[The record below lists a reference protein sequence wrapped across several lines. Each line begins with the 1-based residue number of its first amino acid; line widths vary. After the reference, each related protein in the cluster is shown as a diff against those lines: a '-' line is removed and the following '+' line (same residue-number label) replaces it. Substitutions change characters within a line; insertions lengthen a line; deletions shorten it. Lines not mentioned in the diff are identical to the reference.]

1 MASPQALMNVPA
13 LQIAYFS
20 LLMFVVEA
28 KALDVKWL
36 EYSAKPLLMPVLG
49 LLLYAST
56 PPSSGS
62 ALGGA
67 LGPVL
72 VSLVFAWLGDVFL
85 MLDRGFMAGLVA
97 FFVMHCVYVH
107 LLWSSPRDLVTKPA
121 NLVPAIVLV
130 VSFFTQYTLVR
141 DNLGPIRPAAVAY
154 FCAFSLVMLLA
165 AARYVAGPTG
175 DNAIILFGIFLFYVS
190 DSLIALSLFHR
201 DFPLSGVAVMLTY
214 GLGQYIF
221 LTSFLH
227 STAPR

>member
-1 MASPQALMNVPA
+1 MNVPA

-20 LLMFVVEA
+20 LLLFVVEA

-56 PPSSGS
+56 PASSGS

-121 NLVPAIVLV
+121 SSLSSLNTRWYATTSTRFGRPPWPISARSPWSCFWRQLDMSPGRPGTMP
-130 VSFFTQYTLVR
+130 SFFSE
-141 DNLGPIRPAAVAY
+141 Y
-154 FCAFSLVMLLA
+154 FCS
-165 AARYVAGPTG
+165 T
-175 DNAIILFGIFLFYVS
+175 
-190 DSLIALSLFHR
+190 
-201 DFPLSGVAVMLTY
+201 
-214 GLGQYIF
+214 F
-221 LTSFLH
+221 LTL
-227 STAPR
+227 